1 MSLLQFIVIVSAV
14 VFLLFGID
22 LYKRKKMNILHFII
36 FFFWWWAI
44 ILFALDNSLLNKFWE
59 VFWLARW
66 ADLLVYISLILLFYF
81 YINLLNNHTK
91 DKSNL
96 TRLISQN
103 TINETHQKYFEKI
116 HNYKNSDYKDNF
128 IFNIRAYNEWKVLGW
143 VIDEIIKEWFN
154 KILIVNDW
162 STDNTIELVT
172 DKQNQYPDKL
182 ILLASHIINRWWWAA
197 NQTWY
202 NFIKKYWEE
211 LKIKRF
217 VWYDADW
224 QMDIQD
230 TKTFIKRIKENEENQ
245 KKIDLYLWS
254 RFVSWASYENMTKSR
269 KIIIKISKLVTKIF
283 YGTKVSDPH
292 SWFRMISLE
301 SLRKIN
307 ITADWMHYANELN
320 EQIKSQKMKFEEV
333 PIHIRYTEYSMYDTS
348 KWHRNKNS
356 DSIKLAVEM
365 IYKKIFFR

>member
-1 MSLLQFIVIVSAV
+1 MSLLQFIITVSAI
-14 VFLLFGID
+14 VFLLFWLD
-22 LYKRKKMNILHFII
+22 LYKHKKMNVLHFIVFFLWWWLVI
-36 FFFWWWAI
+36 LFTFNTELLNNFWKFFWI
-44 ILFALDNSLLNKFWE
+44 
-59 VFWLARW
+59 ARG

-81 YINLLNNHTK
+81 YIELLNKHTK
-91 DKSNL
+91 DKFNL
-96 TRLISQN
+96 TRLIS
-103 TINETHQKYFEKI
+103 TSAINETHNIYKDKIEK
-116 HNYKNSDYKDNF
+116 YKNSDFKDNF
-128 IFNIRAYNEWKVLGW
+128 IFNIRAYNEWKVLWW
-143 VIDEIIKEWFN
+143 VLEEIIEEWFN
-154 KILIVNDW
+154 KILIISDW
-162 STDNTIELVT
+162 SSDNTIEIVN
-172 DKQNQYPDKL
+172 KIQNKYPEKL
-182 ILLASHIINRWWWAA
+182 IILASHTINRWWWAA

-202 NFIKKYWEE
+202 NFIKKYWDD

-245 KKIDLYLWS
+245 KKIDLYLGS
-254 RFVSWASYENMTKSR
+254 RFIPWASYENMTKSR
-269 KIIIKISKLVTKIF
+269 KMIIKISKIVTRIF

-307 ITADWMHYANELN
+307 LTSDWMHYANELN
-320 EQIKSQKMKFEEV
+320 EQIRSHKMKFEEV
-333 PIHIRYTEYSMYDTS
+333 PIHIKYTEYSMYDPS

-356 DSIKLAVEM
+356 DSIKLAFEM